1 LMKVR
6 LRRTFIKTNFGVC
19 SAEGAAN
26 TKIGFVIAYRFAFAL
41 KAMWAWI
48 QDSSP
53 ASYNLSGLI
62 H

>member
-1 LMKVR
+1 MQVR
-6 LRRTFIKTNFGVC
+6 RWWTCIKTNFGVC

-41 KAMWAWI
+41 EVMWVWI
-48 QDSSP
+48 QDSYL
-53 ASYNLSGLI
+53 ASYNPSALI